1 MRTYREE
8 LEKVTEC
15 SGENNYLTI
24 EQDGVYDV
32 LNEIESEI
40 DDVLI
45 LIKDYEIKEAY
56 EKLLKIKKG
65 LY

>member
-8 LEKVTEC
+8 LEKVTEY

-32 LNEIESEI
+32 LNEIETEI
-40 DDVLI
+40 DDVLL
-45 LIKDYEIKEAY
+45 LIKGYEIKEAY

>member
-1 MRTYREE
+1 MRTYRER
-8 LEKVTEC
+8 LDKVTEC
-15 SGENNYLTI
+15 SGENNYLTV

-32 LNEIESEI
+32 LNEIESEV